1 MDINEIK
8 VLLAI
13 YAGNEKLALKNAGGK
28 KLAGSSDYFIV
39 TDDGICHLFDANGT
53 EKDVSAI
60 TTLTED
66 IVSKDIKKIVIPS
79 CVTHIRGETF
89 SDCSRLTSVTIPDSV
104 ACIDVFAFARC
115 SSLMNVVIPDSMTTI
130 KSYVFY
136 KCDRLTSVTMP
147 DSVTC
152 IDNYAFERCTGL
164 MSVTIPDSV
173 TNIGK
178 DAFYGCK
185 KLTSVMIGSTVT
197 AIGWRAFS
205 GCSNLK
211 LVVFKGKTL
220 DKVKAMKN
228 YPFGIEDE
236 SAIKCID
243 EMHTVA

>member
-1 MDINEIK
+1 MDIHEIK
-8 VLLAI
+8 VLLAVH
-13 YAGNEKLALKNAGGK
+13 AGNEKLALKNAGGK
-28 KLAGSSDYFIV
+28 KLADSNDYFVV
-39 TDDGICHLFDANGT
+39 TDDGICHLFDANGI
-53 EKDVSAI
+53 EKDVSTI

-89 SDCSRLTSVTIPDSV
+89 SDCSRLTSVTIPNSV
-104 ACIDVFAFARC
+104 TCIGVFAFARC
-115 SSLMNVVIPDSMTTI
+115 SSLMNVAIPDSMTTI

-173 TNIGK
+173 TSIGK

-185 KLTSVMIGSTVT
+185 ELTSVVIGNSVT
-197 AIGWRAFS
+197 AIGWRAFL

-211 LVVFKGKTL
+211 SVVFKDKTL
-220 DKVKAMKN
+220 DKVKAMEN
-228 YPFGIEDE
+228 YPFGIEDV
-236 SAIKCID
+236 SVIKCIG
-243 EMHTVA
+243 EIHAAA